1 MAYHQNNPGRSSQIL
16 AQVPLDVLK
25 PAAQV
30 FASTLAAEL
39 AMARNQ
45 PKAALAALNHP
56 SLQKPEGPAD
66 RTAGPHRHRA
76 CTRL

>member
-1 MAYHQNNPGRSSQIL
+1 MAFHQNNAGRSSQIL
-16 AQVPLDVLK
+16 AQVPLDALK

-39 AMARNQ
+39 AMTRNQ

-56 SLQKPEGPAD
+56 SLQNLEGA
-66 RTAGPHRHRA
+66 AGPNSRSA
-76 CTRL
+76 PAPCMPRL

>member
-1 MAYHQNNPGRSSQIL
+1 MAYKQNNPGRSSQIL

-45 PKAALAALNHP
+45 PKAALTALSHP
-56 SLQKPEGPAD
+56 SLLSLKELPTEQQLRRPISM
-66 RTAGPHRHRA
+66 
-76 CTRL
+76 